1 MYINGIY
8 MDFIWGVL
16 MSEFEG
22 VLQRINGQGR
32 SGREGGISA
41 PLSIHHYTS
50 LNSVQDFFFHFFPI
64 FFQVLKRKQKL
75 ESCTTRTFSEVGSLG
90 ITRSPLRF
98 APRYKR
104 RDLSHICEV
113 ADERFRLQIH

>member
-8 MDFIWGVL
+8 MEFIWGVF

-50 LNSVQDFFFHFFPI
+50 LNSVQDLFFIFVPI
-64 FFQVLKRKQKL
+64 FFQVLKEPRNLKVVQHEAFLKL
-75 ESCTTRTFSEVGSLG
+75 DRLE
-90 ITRSPLRF
+90 LRE
-98 APRYKR
+98 A
-104 RDLSHICEV
+104 L
-113 ADERFRLQIH
+113 